1 MLSHVDASKGNNSTE
16 SLASNEVKGPKLA
29 SKRVSPAA
37 YLLSQLRLRHLG
49 MAFAWACTM
58 LTMRTSTLLPEGSDP
73 QVMSTAL
80 LVFSFG
86 VSILTMVL
94 LAINEYRK
102 PGSFAELPDW
112 LFVSGAIVGILA
124 MKSPAYG
131 IVDEPTAFF
140 IGCFMTGISYGYLWV
155 AWARVYGRLH
165 PDVTTVALPLTF
177 VLTVGLYFFV
187 GLLDKVTI
195 LPDFAYMAFLPAI
208 SWVLLLRCQSQ
219 DECREMVDHREGLSV
234 AVHKMADILV
244 ASALFSFLFGYLWES
259 SLIAL
264 ASVEE
269 THRVPLA
276 ISAVVG
282 FLLFLFTI
290 LARKRIDVD
299 LLYKVAAP
307 VIVLSCALFPLFF
320 VEGPL
325 VVGSVMDSGFTI
337 LEILVWIMVVTVSY
351 DERVSGVII
360 GAIAR
365 SVFLLFRL
373 AGVTIAYFV
382 NELSIS
388 FGLSSSMFSAMAV
401 GAIIVWGLMSNKGAR
416 EAEDRHSKAA
426 IAREKYA
433 EVLAASADARQAES
447 GTRAT
452 KGPELQVVPQ
462 VGGSAKDG
470 VAPGGVQL
478 SSTFVW
484 RASEAVSEKFGL
496 SRREAELLPYLVLGR
511 SASFIANEFYISE
524 NTVRTHI
531 KHILEKT
538 GATSKR
544 GITDFVYVEGMK
556 VLSERHEHQ

>member
-307 VIVLSCALFPLFF
+307 VIVLSCALFLLFF

-365 SVFLLFRL
+365 
-373 AGVTIAYFV
+373 
-382 NELSIS
+382 
-388 FGLSSSMFSAMAV
+388 
-401 GAIIVWGLMSNKGAR
+401 
-416 EAEDRHSKAA
+416 
-426 IAREKYA
+426 EKYA
-433 EVLAASADARQAES
+433 EVLAASAGARQAES
-447 GTRAT
+447 GTQAT
-452 KGPELQVVPQ
+452 KGPELQVAPQ
-462 VGGSAKDG
+462 VGGSAKDV

>member
-1 MLSHVDASKGNNSTE
+1 M
-16 SLASNEVKGPKLA
+16 
-29 SKRVSPAA
+29 
-37 YLLSQLRLRHLG
+37 
-49 MAFAWACTM
+49 
-58 LTMRTSTLLPEGSDP
+58 
-73 QVMSTAL
+73 
-80 LVFSFG
+80 
-86 VSILTMVL
+86 
-94 LAINEYRK
+94 
-102 PGSFAELPDW
+102 
-112 LFVSGAIVGILA
+112 
-124 MKSPAYG
+124 
-131 IVDEPTAFF
+131 
-140 IGCFMTGISYGYLWV
+140 
-155 AWARVYGRLH
+155 
-165 PDVTTVALPLTF
+165 
-177 VLTVGLYFFV
+177 
-187 GLLDKVTI
+187 
-195 LPDFAYMAFLPAI
+195 
-208 SWVLLLRCQSQ
+208 
-219 DECREMVDHREGLSV
+219 
-234 AVHKMADILV
+234 
-244 ASALFSFLFGYLWES
+244 
-259 SLIAL
+259 
-264 ASVEE
+264 
-269 THRVPLA
+269 
-276 ISAVVG
+276 
-282 FLLFLFTI
+282 
-290 LARKRIDVD
+290 ARKRIDVD

-433 EVLAASADARQAES
+433 EVLAASADAKQAES
-447 GTRAT
+447 GTQAA
-452 KGPELQVVPQ
+452 KGPELQVAPQ
-462 VGGSAKDG
+462 VGGSAKDV

-538 GATSKR
+538 GATLKR
-544 GITDFVYVEGMK
+544 DITDFVYVEGMK